1 MPVYNCPLTDKSTRD
16 CMQALFSPFLTPRE
30 STTANNNNN
39 NNGSP
44 LPQMP
49 PAASISS
56 PILQSPSTSSS
67 TSTPTS
73 QRPISDTKTEE
84 EQQQQPLSINEHQNG
99 AMDESAQGKQEENAD
114 DVDHHL
120 HGENGMY
127 SCVGVECHQV

>member
-30 STTANNNNN
+30 STTANNN

-84 EQQQQPLSINEHQNG
+84 EQQQPVSINEHPNG
-99 AMDESAQGKQEENAD
+99 AMDESAQGEQEENVD
-114 DVDHHL
+114 GVDHHL

-127 SCVGVECHQV
+127 SCVGIECHQV